1 MSELDVD
8 AVVAG
13 AGGGMAGALRAAELG
28 SRVLLVETSEHFR
41 RGNNTSMS
49 TAMFPGAGSR
59 WQRELGIEDSPEV
72 FAADIRKKTKGSAD
86 PLITQTLTNVS
97 AELVEWMADSQG
109 VDLHLVTDFHYPG
122 HSVDRC
128 HSIEGRKGDR
138 VLAHL
143 LSRVE
148 AHDNIDM
155 LVPARLMDVEVM
167 ATEGGEGDA
176 VTAIIEMPDGSQERI
191 VTSAVIMATN
201 GFGANTEMVQRFI
214 PEIASAVYHGSDASR
229 GDAIR
234 IGERYGAQPAFL
246 DAYQGHAALAVHG
259 STLAGWA
266 TIMHGAV
273 LVNTDGRRFGDE
285 TCGYSEYAAMLAAQP
300 GARGWLILDER
311 VHDACMAFRDY
322 QETVDSGALRRADD
336 VAGLAAVLEVDES
349 VLAATLDAADAA
361 ARGEGPDE
369 FGRTF
374 FEDVLRAP
382 YVAIKVQPALFH
394 TQGGLLVNSD
404 AQVLR
409 ADGTTVPGLYAAGGA
424 AAGISGHGADGYLAG
439 NGLLSAF
446 GLSYLAGQAASR
458 ITARV

>member
-1 MSELDVD
+1 MSDVD
-8 AVVAG
+8 LVVAG
-13 AGGGMAGALRAAELG
+13 AGGGLAGALRAAELG
-28 SRVLLVETSEHFR
+28 SRVLLIDASEHFR

-59 WQRELGIEDSPEV
+59 WQRELGIEDSPEI

-109 VDLHLVTDFHYPG
+109 VDLHLITDFHYPG

-143 LSRVE
+143 LSRVD
-148 AHDNIDM
+148 ASDDIDM
-155 LVPARLMDVEVM
+155 LVPARLVDVQI
-167 ATEGGEGDA
+167 ATDGELVA
-176 VTAIIEMPDGSQERI
+176 VIEMPDGSREEI
-191 VTSAVIMATN
+191 ATGSVLLATN
-201 GFGANTEMVQRFI
+201 GFGADTEMVRRFI
-214 PEIASAVYHGSDASR
+214 PEIADAVYHGSDASR

-234 IGERYGAQPAFL
+234 IGERHGASAGYL

-266 TIMHGAV
+266 TIMHGAI

-311 VHDACMAFRDY
+311 VHDACLAFRDY
-322 QETVDSGALRRADD
+322 QETVESGALRRADD
-336 VAGLAAVLEVDES
+336 ASSLAQVLDVDPE
-349 VLAATLDAADAA
+349 VLAETLAQADAA
-361 ARGEGPDE
+361 ARGERPDQ
-369 FGRTF
+369 FGRTA
-374 FEDVLRAP
+374 FEDVLRPP

-394 TQGGLLVNSD
+394 TQGGLLVDGN

-409 ADGTTVPGLYAAGGA
+409 NDGTPVPGLYAAGGA

-446 GLSYLAGQAASR
+446 GLSYLAGQVSSR
-458 ITARV
+458 QPTPV

>member
-8 AVVAG
+8 VVVAG

-28 SRVLLVETSEHFR
+28 SRVLLVEASEHFR

-59 WQRELGIEDSPEV
+59 WQRELGIEDSPAT
-72 FAADIRKKTKGSAD
+72 FAADINKKTKGSAD
-86 PLITQTLTNVS
+86 PLITKTLTEVS

-128 HSIEGRKGDR
+128 HSIDGRKGDR

-143 LSRVE
+143 LSRIDAE
-148 AHDNIDM
+148 PSIDM
-155 LVPARLMDVEVM
+155 LVPARLVDVL
-167 ATEGGEGDA
+167 GEGPD
-176 VTAIIEMPDGSQERI
+176 VTAVLEMPDGSREEVR
-191 VTSAVIMATN
+191 TGAVIMATN

-214 PEIASAVYHGSDASR
+214 PEIAGATYHGSDASR

-234 IGERYGAQPAFL
+234 IGEQHGAAAAFL

-273 LVNTDGRRFGDE
+273 LVNTEGRRFGDE

-300 GARGWLILDER
+300 GARGWLVLDER
-311 VHDACMAFRDY
+311 VHEACLAFRDY
-322 QETVDSGALRRADD
+322 QETVESGALRQAND
-336 VAGLAAVLEVDES
+336 VAGLAQVLDVDEAVLAGT
-349 VLAATLDAADAA
+349 LAGADAA
-361 ARGEGPDE
+361 ARGERADE
-369 FGRTF
+369 FGRTS
-374 FEDVLRAP
+374 FEDVLQAP

-394 TQGGLLVNSD
+394 TQGGLLVDGN

-409 ADGTTVPGLYAAGGA
+409 SDGSAVPGLYAAGGA

-458 ITARV
+458 ISAPA

>member
-1 MSELDVD
+1 MSDVD
-8 AVVAG
+8 FVVAG
-13 AGGGMAGALRAAELG
+13 AGGGLAGALRAAELG
-28 SRVLLVETSEHFR
+28 SRVLLIDASEHFR

-59 WQRELGIEDSPEV
+59 WQRELGIEDSPDV

-86 PLITQTLTNVS
+86 PLITKTLTNVS

-109 VDLHLVTDFHYPG
+109 VDLHLITDFHYPG

-143 LSRVE
+143 LSRVDANE
-148 AHDNIDM
+148 NIDM
-155 LVPARLMDVEVM
+155 LVPARLVDVQVP
-167 ATEGGEGDA
+167 ADGDL
-176 VTAIIEMPDGSQERI
+176 VAIVEMPDGSREEI
-191 VTSAVIMATN
+191 STGSVLMATN
-201 GFGANTEMVQRFI
+201 GFGADTEMVRRFI
-214 PEIASAVYHGSDASR
+214 PEIADAVYHGSDASR

-234 IGERYGAQPAFL
+234 IGERHGASAAFL

-273 LVNTDGRRFGDE
+273 LVNSQGRRFGDE

-300 GARGWLILDER
+300 DARGWLILDGR
-311 VHDACMAFRDY
+311 VHEACLAFRDY
-322 QETVDSGALRRADD
+322 QETVESGALRRADD
-336 VAGLAAVLEVDES
+336 VATLAEVLDADPT
-349 VLAATLDAADAA
+349 VLAETLETAERA
-361 ARGEGPDE
+361 ARGEAADP
-369 FGRTF
+369 FGRTA

-382 YVAIKVQPALFH
+382 YIAIKVQPALFH
-394 TQGGLLVNSD
+394 TQGGLLVDEN

-409 ADGTTVPGLYAAGGA
+409 ADGSPVPGLFAAGGA

-446 GLSYLAGQAASR
+446 GLSYLAGQAATR
-458 ITARV
+458 ALQPA

>member
-1 MSELDVD
+1 MSDVD
-8 AVVAG
+8 LVVAG
-13 AGGGMAGALRAAELG
+13 AGGGLAGALRAAELG
-28 SRVLLVETSEHFR
+28 SRVLLIDASEHFR

-59 WQRELGIEDSPEV
+59 WQRELGIEDSPEI

-109 VDLHLVTDFHYPG
+109 VDLHLITDFHYPG

-143 LSRVE
+143 LSRVD
-148 AHDNIDM
+148 ASDDIDM
-155 LVPARLMDVEVM
+155 LVPARLVDVQI
-167 ATEGGEGDA
+167 ATDGELVA
-176 VTAIIEMPDGSQERI
+176 VIEMPDGSREEI
-191 VTSAVIMATN
+191 ATGSVLLATN
-201 GFGANTEMVQRFI
+201 GFGADTEMVRRFI
-214 PEIASAVYHGSDASR
+214 PEIADAVYHGSDASR

-234 IGERYGAQPAFL
+234 IGERHGASAGYL

-266 TIMHGAV
+266 TIMHGAI

-311 VHDACMAFRDY
+311 VHDACLAFRDY
-322 QETVDSGALRRADD
+322 QETVESGALRRADD
-336 VAGLAAVLEVDES
+336 ASALAQVLDVDPE
-349 VLAATLDAADAA
+349 VLAETLAQADAA
-361 ARGEGPDE
+361 ARGERPDQ
-369 FGRTF
+369 FGRTA
-374 FEDVLRAP
+374 FEDVLRPP

-394 TQGGLLVNSD
+394 TQGGLLVDGN

-409 ADGTTVPGLYAAGGA
+409 NDGTPVPGLYAAGGA

-446 GLSYLAGQAASR
+446 GLSYLAGQVSSR
-458 ITARV
+458 QPTPV

>member
-8 AVVAG
+8 VVVAG
-13 AGGGMAGALRAAELG
+13 AGGGMVGALRAAELG

-59 WQRELGIEDSPEV
+59 WQRELGIEDSPET

-143 LSRVE
+143 LSRIE

-266 TIMHGAV
+266 TIMHGSV

-394 TQGGLLVNSD
+394 TQGGLLVNGD

-458 ITARV
+458 ITASV

>member
-1 MSELDVD
+1 MSDVD
-8 AVVAG
+8 LVVAG
-13 AGGGMAGALRAAELG
+13 AGGGLAGALRAAELG
-28 SRVLLVETSEHFR
+28 SRVLLIDASEHFR

-59 WQRELGIEDSPEV
+59 WQRELGIEDSPEI
-72 FAADIRKKTKGSAD
+72 FAGDIRKKTKGSAD

-109 VDLHLVTDFHYPG
+109 VDLHLITDFHYPG

-128 HSIEGRKGDR
+128 HSIDGRKGDR

-143 LSRVE
+143 LSRVD
-148 AHDNIDM
+148 ANDGIDM
-155 LVPARLMDVEVM
+155 LVPARLVDVQTSS
-167 ATEGGEGDA
+167 AGEMVA
-176 VTAIIEMPDGSQERI
+176 VIEMPDGSREEI
-191 VTSAVIMATN
+191 STGSVLMATN
-201 GFGANTEMVQRFI
+201 GFGADTEMVRRFI
-214 PEIASAVYHGSDASR
+214 PEIADAVYHGSDASR

-234 IGERYGAQPAFL
+234 IGERHGASAGYL

-266 TIMHGAV
+266 TIMHGAI
-273 LVNTDGRRFGDE
+273 LVNTEGRRFGDE

-311 VHDACMAFRDY
+311 VHEACLAFRDY
-322 QETVDSGALRRADD
+322 QETVESGALRRADD
-336 VAGLAAVLEVDES
+336 ASALAQVLDVDSEVLAETLAA
-349 VLAATLDAADAA
+349 ADRA

-369 FGRTF
+369 FGRTT
-374 FEDVLRAP
+374 FEDVLRPP

-394 TQGGLLVNSD
+394 TQGGLLVDGN

-409 ADGTTVPGLYAAGGA
+409 NDGTPVPGLYAAGGA

-446 GLSYLAGQAASR
+446 GLSYLAGQASSLQP
-458 ITARV
+458 TSV

>member
-1 MSELDVD
+1 MSDVD
-8 AVVAG
+8 IVVAG
-13 AGGGMAGALRAAELG
+13 AGGGLAGALRAAELG
-28 SRVLLVETSEHFR
+28 SRVLLIDASEHFR

-59 WQRELGIEDSPEV
+59 WQREAGIEDSPET
-72 FAADIRKKTKGSAD
+72 FASDIRKKTKGTAD

-109 VDLHLVTDFHYPG
+109 VDLHLITDFHYPG

-138 VLAHL
+138 VLSHL
-143 LSRVE
+143 LSRVD
-148 AHDNIDM
+148 AHENIDM
-155 LVPARLMDVEVM
+155 LVPARLVDVSIPDS
-167 ATEGGEGDA
+167 GDLTA
-176 VTAIIEMPDGSQERI
+176 VVEMPDGSREEI
-191 VTSAVIMATN
+191 ATGSVLMATN
-201 GFGANTEMVQRFI
+201 GFGADTDMVQRFI

-273 LVNTDGRRFGDE
+273 LVNAQGRRFGDE

-322 QETVDSGALRRADD
+322 QETVESGALRRAAD
-336 VAGLAAVLEVDES
+336 VAELAQVLDVEPS
-349 VLAATLDAADAA
+349 VLAETVDSVARA
-361 ARGEGPDE
+361 ARKENSDE
-369 FGRTF
+369 FGRTA
-374 FEDVLRAP
+374 FEDVLQAP
-382 YVAIKVQPALFH
+382 YIAIKVQPALFH
-394 TQGGLLVNSD
+394 TQGGLLVDQN

-409 ADGTTVPGLYAAGGA
+409 SDSGAVRGLYAAGGA

-446 GLSYLAGQAASR
+446 GLSYLAGQAA
-458 ITARV
+458 ARSLQPA

>member
-1 MSELDVD
+1 MSEVDVD
-8 AVVAG
+8 VVVAG

-28 SRVLLVETSEHFR
+28 SRVLLVEASEHFR

-59 WQRELGIEDSPEV
+59 WQRELGIEDSPEI
-72 FAADIRKKTKGSAD
+72 FAGDIRKKTKGSAD
-86 PLITQTLTNVS
+86 PLITRTLTEVS

-143 LSRVE
+143 LSRVD
-148 AHDNIDM
+148 AHEGIDM
-155 LVPARLMDVEVM
+155 LVPARLVDV
-167 ATEGGEGDA
+167 AGEGPV
-176 VTAIIEMPDGSQERI
+176 VTAVVEMPDGSREEI
-191 VTSAVIMATN
+191 ATSAVIMATN

-214 PEIASAVYHGSDASR
+214 PEIAGAVYHGSDASR

-234 IGERYGAQPAFL
+234 IGEQHGAAAAFL

-311 VHDACMAFRDY
+311 VHEACLAFRDY
-322 QETVDSGALRRADD
+322 QETVESGALRRADD
-336 VAGLAAVLEVDES
+336 VAGLAQVLEVDEA
-349 VLAATLDAADAA
+349 VLAQTLAGADAA
-361 ARGEGPDE
+361 ARGASADE
-369 FGRTF
+369 FGRTA
-374 FEDVLRAP
+374 FEDVLRPP

-394 TQGGLLVNSD
+394 TQGGLLVDGN

-409 ADGTTVPGLYAAGGA
+409 SDGTPVPGLYAAGGA

-446 GLSYLAGQAASR
+446 GLSYLAGQAA
-458 ITARV
+458 ARALQPA

>member
-1 MSELDVD
+1 MSDVD
-8 AVVAG
+8 LVVAG
-13 AGGGMAGALRAAELG
+13 AGGGLAGALRAAELG
-28 SRVLLVETSEHFR
+28 SRVLLIDASEHFR

-59 WQRELGIEDSPEV
+59 WQRELGIEDSPAI
-72 FAADIRKKTKGSAD
+72 FAADIRKKTKGTAD
-86 PLITQTLTNVS
+86 PLTTQTLTNVS

-109 VDLHLVTDFHYPG
+109 VDLHLITDFHYPG

-128 HSIEGRKGDR
+128 HSIDGRKGDR

-148 AHDNIDM
+148 GSDVIDM
-155 LVPARLMDVEVM
+155 LVPACLMDVVVPES
-167 ATEGGEGDA
+167 GDL
-176 VTAIIEMPDGSQERI
+176 TAIVEMPDGSREEI
-191 VTSAVIMATN
+191 STGSVLMATN
-201 GFGANTEMVQRFI
+201 GFGANTEMVRRFI
-214 PEIASAVYHGSDASR
+214 PEIAEAVYHGSDASR

-234 IGERYGAQPAFL
+234 IGEQYGAEPAFL

-273 LVNTDGRRFGDE
+273 LVNSEGRRFGDE
-285 TCGYSEYAAMLAAQP
+285 TCGYSEYAAMLAGQP

-311 VHDACMAFRDY
+311 VHDACLAFRDY
-322 QETVDSGALRRADD
+322 QETVDSGALRRAKD
-336 VAGLAAVLEVDES
+336 VAELASILEVDE
-349 VLAATLDAADAA
+349 VTLGATLESARKAAL
-361 ARGEGPDE
+361 GEQADE
-369 FGRTF
+369 FGRTA
-374 FEDVLRAP
+374 FEDVINPP
-382 YVAIKVQPALFH
+382 YIAIKVQPALFH
-394 TQGGLLVNSD
+394 TQGGLLVDSN

-409 ADGTTVPGLYAAGGA
+409 ADGGVVRGLYAAGGA

-458 ITARV
+458 IPANA

>member
-1 MSELDVD
+1 MSDVD
-8 AVVAG
+8 LVVAG
-13 AGGGMAGALRAAELG
+13 AGGGLAGALRAAELG
-28 SRVLLVETSEHFR
+28 SRVLLIDASEHFR

-59 WQRELGIEDSPEV
+59 WQRELGIEDSPEI
-72 FAADIRKKTKGSAD
+72 FAADIRKKTKGSAE

-109 VDLHLVTDFHYPG
+109 VDLHLITDFHYPG

-143 LSRVE
+143 LSRVD
-148 AHDNIDM
+148 ASDDIDM
-155 LVPARLMDVEVM
+155 LVPARLVDVQTSS
-167 ATEGGEGDA
+167 AGEMVA
-176 VTAIIEMPDGSQERI
+176 VIEMPDGSREEI
-191 VTSAVIMATN
+191 STGSVLMATN
-201 GFGANTEMVQRFI
+201 GFGADTEMVQRFI
-214 PEIASAVYHGSDASR
+214 PEIADAVYHGSDASR

-234 IGERYGAQPAFL
+234 IGERHGASAGFL

-266 TIMHGAV
+266 TIMHGAI

-311 VHDACMAFRDY
+311 VHEACLAFRDY
-322 QETVDSGALRRADD
+322 QETVESGALRRADD
-336 VAGLAAVLEVDES
+336 ASSLAPVLDVDPE
-349 VLAATLDAADAA
+349 VLAETLAQADAA
-361 ARGEGPDE
+361 ARGERPDQ
-369 FGRTF
+369 FGRTA
-374 FEDVLRAP
+374 FEDVLRPP

-394 TQGGLLVNSD
+394 TQGGLLVDGN

-409 ADGTTVPGLYAAGGA
+409 NDGTPVPGLYAAGGA

-446 GLSYLAGQAASR
+446 GLSYLAGQA
-458 ITARV
+458 TARALQPA

>member
-8 AVVAG
+8 VVVAG

-28 SRVLLVETSEHFR
+28 SRVLLVEASEHFR

-59 WQRELGIEDSPEV
+59 WQRELGIEDSPQA
-72 FAADIRKKTKGSAD
+72 FAADINKKTKGSAD
-86 PLITQTLTNVS
+86 PLITKTLTDVS
-97 AELVEWMADSQG
+97 AELVEWMSDSQG

-128 HSIEGRKGDR
+128 HSIDGRKGDR

-143 LSRVE
+143 LSRID
-148 AHDNIDM
+148 ADANIDM
-155 LVPARLMDVEVM
+155 LVPARLVDVL
-167 ATEGGEGDA
+167 GEGPE
-176 VTAIIEMPDGSQERI
+176 VTAVLEMPDGSQEQVR
-191 VTSAVIMATN
+191 TSAVIMATN

-214 PEIASAVYHGSDASR
+214 PEIAGAVYHGSDASR

-234 IGERYGAQPAFL
+234 IGEHHGASAAFL
-246 DAYQGHAALAVHG
+246 DAYQGHAAIAVHG
-259 STLAGWA
+259 ATLAGWA

-273 LVNTDGRRFGDE
+273 LVNAEGRRFGDE

-311 VHDACMAFRDY
+311 IHEACLAFRDY
-322 QETVDSGALRRADD
+322 QETVDSGALRRAAD
-336 VAGLAAVLEVDES
+336 VAALAHTIDVDASVLER
-349 VLAATLDAADAA
+349 TLTDAAAA
-361 ARGEGPDE
+361 ARGEQADE
-369 FGRTF
+369 FGRTA
-374 FEDVLRAP
+374 FEDVIIAP

-394 TQGGLLVNSD
+394 TQGGLLVDGN

-409 ADGTTVPGLYAAGGA
+409 SDGSAVPGLYAAGGA

-446 GLSYLAGQAASR
+446 GLSYLAGQAA
-458 ITARV
+458 ARALQPA

>member
-1 MSELDVD
+1 MSDVD
-8 AVVAG
+8 LVVAG
-13 AGGGMAGALRAAELG
+13 AGGGLAGALRAAELG
-28 SRVLLVETSEHFR
+28 SRVLLIDASEHFR

-59 WQRELGIEDSPEV
+59 WQRELGIEDSPEI
-72 FAADIRKKTKGSAD
+72 FAADIRKKTKGSAE

-109 VDLHLVTDFHYPG
+109 VDLHLITDFHYPG

-143 LSRVE
+143 LSRVD
-148 AHDNIDM
+148 ASDDIDM
-155 LVPARLMDVEVM
+155 LVPARLVDVQTSS
-167 ATEGGEGDA
+167 AGEMVA
-176 VTAIIEMPDGSQERI
+176 VIEMPDGSREEI
-191 VTSAVIMATN
+191 STGSVLMATN
-201 GFGANTEMVQRFI
+201 GFGADTEMVRRFI
-214 PEIASAVYHGSDASR
+214 PEIADAVYHGSDASR

-234 IGERYGAQPAFL
+234 IGERHGASAGFL

-266 TIMHGAV
+266 TIMHGAI

-311 VHDACMAFRDY
+311 VHEACLAFRDY
-322 QETVDSGALRRADD
+322 QETVESGALRRADD
-336 VAGLAAVLEVDES
+336 ASSLAPVLDVDPE
-349 VLAATLDAADAA
+349 VLAETLAQADAA
-361 ARGEGPDE
+361 ARGERPDQ
-369 FGRTF
+369 FGRTA
-374 FEDVLRAP
+374 FEDVLRPP

-394 TQGGLLVNSD
+394 TQGGLLVDGN

-409 ADGTTVPGLYAAGGA
+409 NDGTPVPGLYAAGGA

-446 GLSYLAGQAASR
+446 GLSYLAGQA
-458 ITARV
+458 TARALQPA

>member
-8 AVVAG
+8 VVVAG

-28 SRVLLVETSEHFR
+28 SRVLLVEASEHFR

-59 WQRELGIEDSPEV
+59 WQRELGIEDSPEI
-72 FAADIRKKTKGSAD
+72 FASDIRKKTKGSAD
-86 PLITQTLTNVS
+86 PLITRTLTEVS

-143 LSRVE
+143 LSRVD
-148 AHDNIDM
+148 AHEGIDM
-155 LVPARLMDVEVM
+155 LVPARLVDVV
-167 ATEGGEGDA
+167 GEGPVVAA
-176 VTAIIEMPDGSQERI
+176 VVEMPDGSREEI
-191 VTSAVIMATN
+191 ATSAVIMATN

-214 PEIASAVYHGSDASR
+214 PEIAGAVYHGSDASR

-234 IGERYGAQPAFL
+234 IGEEHGAAAAFL

-311 VHDACMAFRDY
+311 VHEACLAFRDY
-322 QETVDSGALRRADD
+322 QETVESGALRRADD
-336 VAGLAAVLEVDES
+336 VAGLAQVLEVDEA
-349 VLAATLDAADAA
+349 VLAQTLAGADAA
-361 ARGEGPDE
+361 ARGESADE
-369 FGRTF
+369 FGRTA
-374 FEDVLRAP
+374 FEDVLRPP

-394 TQGGLLVNSD
+394 TQGGLLVDGN

-409 ADGTTVPGLYAAGGA
+409 SDGTPVPGLYAAGGA

-446 GLSYLAGQAASR
+446 GLSYLAGQAA
-458 ITARV
+458 ARALQPA